1 MTSQMQS
8 ESDASG
14 AGAVSGRDPESVYRV
29 IQLVGTS
36 PDSWEEAAE
45 TAISEA
51 AKTIGD
57 LRVAQVV
64 ELDTSL
70 VDGAIVWYRIR
81 LKVSYRIDRLRRTS
95 TGQRQ
100 VVRRV
105 LVVANQTAG
114 GAALAGVIRSKLGEG
129 PTEFHVLV
137 PATMSRDYVSAR
149 RLSTLGVDPLSGYT
163 FGDLTPLTATD
174 EEGMRGAQER
184 LEEQLRALTAAGA
197 ERPTGEVGDPDP
209 LAAIASVLT
218 RGSFDE
224 IIVSTLPSN
233 VSRWV
238 KLDLPSRVER
248 RFRLPVTHVESAG

>member
-1 MTSQMQS
+1 MTSHTDS
-8 ESDASG
+8 EPG
-14 AGAVSGRDPESVYRV
+14 ATGAATTATRDPESVYRV

-36 PDSWEEAAE
+36 GDSWEDAASV
-45 TAISEA
+45 AIAEA

-64 ELDTSL
+64 EIDTT
-70 VDGAIVWYRIR
+70 VADGAVLHYRIR
-81 LKVSYRIDRLRRTS
+81 LKVSYRIDRFRRTT
-95 TGQRQ
+95 TGAVQ

-114 GAALAGVIRSKLGEG
+114 GAALTDVIRTHLEAA

-137 PATMSRDYVSAR
+137 PATLSRDYVSAR

-174 EEGMRGAQER
+174 EEGLRGAQER
-184 LEEQLRALTAAGA
+184 LDEQLRMLIDAGVP
-197 ERPTGEVGDPDP
+197 RPTGEVGDPDP

-224 IIVSTLPSN
+224 IIVSTLPSHL
-233 VSRWV
+233 SRWV